1 MPLNGNVDVPNIIP
15 QTEPVVNAFEA
26 ADPIEPEVTGVT
38 QKRARRLFS
47 EQTVTP
53 EPVPKPIEPSINEV
67 ETEPEAAVSATP
79 EVEKVSDA
87 TPKLEMNPTAS
98 LERLI
103 AQAARAGVDIA
114 EIISGKPSDKTMSRK
129 MLGLIPKTGE
139 PDVGQSLDE
148 LIGKEESDTLNGAV
162 SAEASSESQSN
173 ATEKGRQLLSISV
186 SGDNTR

>member
-1 MPLNGNVDVPNIIP
+1 LPLNGNVDVPNIIP